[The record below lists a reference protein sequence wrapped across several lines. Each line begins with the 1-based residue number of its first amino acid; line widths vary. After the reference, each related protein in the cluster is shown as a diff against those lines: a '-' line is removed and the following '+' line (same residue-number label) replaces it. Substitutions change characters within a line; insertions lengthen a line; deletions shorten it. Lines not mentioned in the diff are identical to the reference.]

1 MPFKRGRDE
10 DEGSEVEEQGRKF
23 PAEEESEVEE
33 RERMPRLTGRR
44 DEDCAM
50 PVENAE
56 IVGRFAPN
64 EEDSEVEEQAYRS
77 GR

>member
-44 DEDCAM
+44 DEDSE
-50 PVENAE
+50 VEEQA
-56 IVGRFAPN
+56 RFAPN